1 MLCGREIG
9 LLRRTGIHLILIDKL
24 REVGTLRLAVYPG
37 SFDPV
42 TNGHID
48 ILERSSKLFDKI
60 VVAVIHNVTKSAL
73 FSLEERVH
81 LIRESARHINNVEV
95 DCFYGLFADYL
106 RRKEACA
113 IIRGLRTVT
122 DFEYEMHMGMM
133 NKMLIPDIDTIFIM
147 SNTDYI
153 FVSSSGVKEAALLG
167 GEVGTLVPGVVKH
180 ALDVK
185 VAQVLTQR

>member
-1 MLCGREIG
+1 MRQGNR
-9 LLRRTGIHLILIDKL
+9 LLKANRYHLIQIDQL

-73 FSLEERVH
+73 FSLDERVQ
-81 LIRESARHINNVEV
+81 LIRESARHISNVEV

-106 RRKEACA
+106 RRKGACA

-133 NKMLIPDIDTIFIM
+133 NKMLIPEIDTIFIM
-147 SNTDYI
+147 SDTDYI

-167 GEVGTLVPGVVKH
+167 GDVVTLVPGVVKE

-185 VAQVLTQR
+185 VAQVLAQR

>member
-1 MLCGREIG
+1 M
-9 LLRRTGIHLILIDKL
+9 
-24 REVGTLRLAVYPG
+24 VRLAVYPG

-48 ILERSSKLFDKI
+48 ILERSSKLFDRI
-60 VVAVIHNVTKSAL
+60 IVAVIHNVTKSAL
-73 FSLEERVH
+73 FTLDERVN
-81 LIRESARHINNVEV
+81 LIRESAKHIGNVEV

-106 RRKEACA
+106 RKKNACA

-133 NKMLIPDIDTIFIM
+133 NKMLIPEIDTIFIM

-153 FVSSSGVKEAALLG
+153 FVSSSAVKEAALLG
-167 GEVGTLVPGVVKH
+167 GDMTPLVPAVVKK
-180 ALDVK
+180 ALDIK
-185 VAQVLTQR
+185 IADLKPRP